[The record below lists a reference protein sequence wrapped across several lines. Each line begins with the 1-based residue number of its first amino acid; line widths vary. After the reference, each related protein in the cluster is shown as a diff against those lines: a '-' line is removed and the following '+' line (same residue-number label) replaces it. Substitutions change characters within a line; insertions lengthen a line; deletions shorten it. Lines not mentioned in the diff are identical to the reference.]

1 MSVLPTEKEII
12 DGLHVENTA
21 LKVENLLLI
30 ELVEKGY
37 KESAKA
43 NCFARRLGD
52 IGECV
57 EGYWLSSDIKKELD
71 YIKEDI

>member
-1 MSVLPTEKEII
+1 MSLLPTEKEII
-12 DGLHVENTA
+12 DGLYVENAA

-52 IGECV
+52 VGECI
-57 EGYWLSSDIKKELD
+57 EGYWLSSNAKKELD
-71 YIKEDI
+71 KIKQGL